1 MHETAKEG
9 QNKRIQLPPAVAR
22 EGVNMTRRPVSRV
35 LFPAPSR
42 DIGSATIPL
51 RQASQPASRDTPG
64 ARAEDIP
71 YAPPTWSCSRR
82 GLPCRDCYQPRGG
95 LLPHPFTLTSCRSGR
110 RSALCG
116 TFPRLAPGGHYPP
129 PCLPGARTFLQWQV
143 TPPPAAARPSG
154 HPAHIAGNVPEF
166 ESRRAFTPDQ
176 RSGAR
181 PWRGSARPGPH
192 PCIYSRPGY
201 RGRARACR

>member
-1 MHETAKEG
+1 MFG
-9 QNKRIQLPPAVAR
+9 GVCLPSLRWPGAD
-22 EGVNMTRRPVSRV
+22 MTRRPVSRV
-35 LFPAPSR
+35 LFPAPFR

-51 RQASQPASRDTPG
+51 RQASRPASRDTPG

-82 GLPCRDCYQPRGG
+82 GLPCQACYQARGG

-116 TFPRLAPGGHYPP
+116 TFPRLAPGGCYPP

-143 TPPPAAARPSG
+143 TPPPAIARPSG
-154 HPAHIAGNVPEF
+154 HGRAYSGYLAGVRVPQGVHPG
-166 ESRRAFTPDQ
+166 SKI
-176 RSGAR
+176 
-181 PWRGSARPGPH
+181 RGSAL
-192 PCIYSRPGY
+192 
-201 RGRARACR
+201 ARISSARSASMYL

>member
-1 MHETAKEG
+1 
-9 QNKRIQLPPAVAR
+9 
-22 EGVNMTRRPVSRV
+22 MTRRPISRV

-95 LLPHPFTLTSCRSGR
+95 LLPHPFTLTCRRSGR

-116 TFPRLAPGGHYPP
+116 TFPRLAPGGCYPP

-143 TPPPAAARPSG
+143 TPPPATARPSG
-154 HPAHIAGNVPEF
+154 QSPNYSAHFEGSQSRIGPDRTVISLAGPFLQLPPSCAERLACSIASLRVF
-166 ESRRAFTPDQ
+166 
-176 RSGAR
+176 
-181 PWRGSARPGPH
+181 SAPF
-192 PCIYSRPGY
+192 
-201 RGRARACR
+201 